1 MRKLFSCSSLDNL
14 RKHYL
19 RLSIDCANEYYSQH
33 SKSSGIYETFLEAG
47 AKFPSAQTP
56 HLLRNHCPFRKAQRP
71 PGQVSEI
78 KQRERFAFENRSQI
92 EAYFKHDICDGQK
105 GVCKRQHLGV
115 QKSCKAINI
124 KPALGVLG
132 QGLELAFLPTQ
143 GRPAAASKEGINWPM
158 HISCFD
164 LLPNGSLIIQT
175 YRTESF
181 FFSSVTLR

>member
-78 KQRERFAFENRSQI
+78 KQFAFENGSQI
-92 EAYFKHDICDGQK
+92 EAYFKHD
-105 GVCKRQHLGV
+105 VCLENATFKRLENLQSNKYKTSLGSPGPRSRISFSADTGRVV
-115 QKSCKAINI
+115 QQRPRRKELIGRCIFHALISFQMVPSLS
-124 KPALGVLG
+124 KPIE
-132 QGLELAFLPTQ
+132 Q
-143 GRPAAASKEGINWPM
+143 S
-158 HISCFD
+158 H
-164 LLPNGSLIIQT
+164 
-175 YRTESF
+175 
-181 FFSSVTLR
+181 SSSPLSRSGEH